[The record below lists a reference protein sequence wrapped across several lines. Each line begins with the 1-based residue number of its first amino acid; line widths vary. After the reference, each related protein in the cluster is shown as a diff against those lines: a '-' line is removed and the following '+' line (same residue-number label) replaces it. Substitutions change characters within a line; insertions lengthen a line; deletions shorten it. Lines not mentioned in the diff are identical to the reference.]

1 MSGED
6 RLAALGRLQG
16 LLIESLGLWAAEDP
30 DLPRLAAL
38 AAEAEA
44 ILAGLAS
51 SPERP
56 GSSAEVARLAAE
68 AERLRRAVVE
78 ACAERDGAL
87 RRAWA
92 EEQRR
97 EAAVRGAYQPE
108 APPGEAKFFDGKR

>member
-1 MSGED
+1 MSTND
-6 RLAALGRLQG
+6 RLAELERLQG

-44 ILAGLAS
+44 SLAGLGAL
-51 SPERP
+51 PERP
-56 GSSAEVARLAAE
+56 GTAAEVARAAAE
-68 AERLRRAVVE
+68 AERLRRAVAD

-92 EEQRR
+92 DEQRR

-108 APPGEAKFFDGKR
+108 PPPDEARFFDGRS